1 MPDQSTPDPAVPP
14 CPNCGGPRTF
24 YVLKAPKYAGRRLYV
39 CKPCKVRA
47 DAASHQRHRA
57 ERNARNS
64 AYYASNRERWTA
76 YWRERYAA
84 DPSKKRAA
92 AIRYYAD
99 HREQA
104 YSSAKRWNASHPE
117 RANQS
122 AQASRIVQVA
132 IRDGVLTRPDTCE
145 SCGVSGGKIEAAH
158 SDYSRPLD
166 VRWLCRSCHR
176 RWDHAEPKTLK
187 EG

>member
-92 AIRYYAD
+92 AIRT
-99 HREQA
+99 RVR
-104 YSSAKRWNASHPE
+104 SGGMRVIPN
-117 RANQS
+117 
-122 AQASRIVQVA
+122 
-132 IRDGVLTRPDTCE
+132 VLTRAPRRPG
-145 SCGVSGGKIEAAH
+145 SFRWPSGTA
-158 SDYSRPLD
+158 S
-166 VRWLCRSCHR
+166 
-176 RWDHAEPKTLK
+176 
-187 EG
+187 